1 MHRSRCANLVMFNA
15 EMSKLFHILTDC
27 DFVRVCVGGGVGGG
41 VGVWGGGGVG
51 GGVGVGVGWGWGGGG
66 VGGVGG
72 GVWCGGVVT
81 TNVLRALQNILFKI
95 CILLKSHFLREI
107 QAEIKFSA

>member
-1 MHRSRCANLVMFNA
+1 MLKCQNFFISWRTATLC
-15 EMSKLFHILTDC
+15 
-27 DFVRVCVGGGVGGG
+27 VCVWGVGWGGGVGGG
-41 VGVWGGGGVG
+41 VG
-51 GGVGVGVGWGWGGGG
+51 GWGGGG
-66 VGGVGG
+66 VGGWGG
-72 GVWCGGVVT
+72 GGGCGGCGVCGGGGGGGGGGGVVT